1 MKDLVENVPNKYPV
15 SLVFG
20 VLVLPELLGW
30 AGSTW
35 VSAMAGWCAVSSSC
49 VGAGVA
55 ESDTGG
61 SGLELAGGL
70 GVVFV
75 WSSVVGGLVSSWLIS
90 LLLV

>member
-1 MKDLVENVPNKYPV
+1 MYPT

-35 VSAMAGWCAVSSSC
+35 VSATAMWCAVSSSC

-61 SGLELAGGL
+61 SGLRLAGGL
-70 GVVFV
+70 GVVSM

>member
-61 SGLELAGGL
+61 SCGCWLAGGGVCVELCGGWTGKYL
-70 GVVFV
+70 GD
-75 WSSVVGGLVSSWLIS
+75 LHD
-90 LLLV
+90 